1 MWGHGGIRLQANLG
15 KRELKMTWL
24 MAKTSSQKL
33 EGESLLHSRFVRKQ
47 STGPAPPRRR
57 QPHARPQV
65 QGGGRG
71 ELPMGRHCRG
81 DPHNQAVLA
90 RFREPHHSEGT
101 SHCTPAVPASGSRC
115 RGVTRGGK
123 GAAQDPHDLVG
134 MGERESSG
142 MVPPQ
147 CHAGQPRQE
156 RQPRFR
162 FRRLLGPWFQSG
174 LSHRQG
180 HRALAPLPLLPL
192 TSACSLCSPCAP
204 LACSPCS
211 LCVRR

>member
-1 MWGHGGIRLQANLG
+1 
-15 KRELKMTWL
+15 
-24 MAKTSSQKL
+24 MAKHQSQNWRGVVAPSTAVDL
-33 EGESLLHSRFVRKQ
+33 FENNLLVQLLPGGDNRTRARKC
-47 STGPAPPRRR
+47 R
-57 QPHARPQV
+57 
-65 QGGGRG
+65 GGGRG

-115 RGVTRGGK
+115 RGATRGGK

-192 TSACSLCSPCAP
+192 TSACSPCSPCAP